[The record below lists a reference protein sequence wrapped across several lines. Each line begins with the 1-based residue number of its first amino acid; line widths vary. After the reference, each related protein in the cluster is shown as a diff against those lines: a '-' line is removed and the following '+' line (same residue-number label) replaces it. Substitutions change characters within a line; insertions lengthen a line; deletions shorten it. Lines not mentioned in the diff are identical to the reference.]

1 MIFQNKK
8 ARRLAIGV
16 MFFMRIRTKWVL
28 SFCFIVSL
36 ITLVIYL
43 IDLNYN
49 DTTLFILLL
58 ILRYT
63 CFILCIFAFYKLLV
77 NIYHMA
83 RRPGVLRALSILLY
97 IFFVTYGIFVIF
109 IESFIVVIAG
119 GNA

>member
-8 ARRLAIGV
+8 ARRLAIGF
-16 MFFMRIRTKWVL
+16 MFFLRIRTKWVL
-28 SFCFIVSL
+28 SFCFLVSL
-36 ITLVIYL
+36 AALVVYL
-43 IDLNYN
+43 IDFNYN

-77 NIYHMA
+77 NIYHMV
-83 RRPGVLRALSILLY
+83 RRPSLSRVWSILLY
-97 IFFVTYGIFVIF
+97 LFFIVYGIFIIF

-119 GNA
+119 GNT

>member
-8 ARRLAIGV
+8 ARRLAIGF

-28 SFCFIVSL
+28 SFCFILSL
-36 ITLVIYL
+36 AALVVYL
-43 IDLNYN
+43 IDLNYS

-58 ILRYT
+58 ILRYL
-63 CFILCIFAFYKLLV
+63 CFILCVFAFYKLMV

-83 RRPGVLRALSILLY
+83 RRPDVLRALSILLY
-97 IFFVTYGIFVIF
+97 LFFIAYGIFIIF

-119 GNA
+119 GNT